1 MPLRAGDTSWNG
13 YCGADPTSARGPR
26 ASMRGR
32 SPCRNLRRDRFDGNG
47 DGPENGPCL
56 ISRTIPNRATAVE
69 KRIAET
75 RLAEVRPAKMRVAGG
90 GRRSERRGHDWGW

>member
-1 MPLRAGDTSWNG
+1 MPLRAGDTSSKG
-13 YCGADPTSARGPR
+13 YCGADPASARGPR

-32 SPCRNLRRDRFDGNG
+32 SPCRNLRRDRFDGTG
-47 DGPENGPCL
+47 DRPENGPCL

-75 RLAEVRPAKMRVAGG
+75 RLAEVRSAKKRVAGG
-90 GRRSERRGHDWGW
+90 GGDQSGVAM